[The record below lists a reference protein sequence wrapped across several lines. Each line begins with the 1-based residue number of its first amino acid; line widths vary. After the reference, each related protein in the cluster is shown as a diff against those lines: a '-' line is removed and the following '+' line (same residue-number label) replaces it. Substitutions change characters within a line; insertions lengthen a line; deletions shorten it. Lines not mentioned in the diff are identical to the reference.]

1 MDAQGGSSLGHAPW
15 FPGACSRVLR
25 GTPGVMKGGEGGG
38 GQTFQAMLGGYQHM
52 LGLWSQMSALLEH
65 VTCCNSV
72 DSAVQPFLRASPT
85 SFGSCS
91 RAKLLPKARL
101 MAEFSANAISRP
113 RPGTDVAAVS
123 PVPAQ
128 MWQR

>member
-1 MDAQGGSSLGHAPW
+1 MLKGN
-15 FPGACSRVLR
+15 PGYSR
-25 GTPGVMKGGEGGG
+25 GYEG
-38 GQTFQAMLGGYQHM
+38 GQTFQAMLGGYRHM

-91 RAKLLPKARL
+91 RAKLLPKALL
-101 MAEFSANAISRP
+101 MAGFSANATSRP
-113 RPGTDVAAVS
+113 SPGTDEAGVS
-123 PVPAQ
+123 PSPGADVGRGQPSPGADVAQ
-128 MWQR
+128 AIEG